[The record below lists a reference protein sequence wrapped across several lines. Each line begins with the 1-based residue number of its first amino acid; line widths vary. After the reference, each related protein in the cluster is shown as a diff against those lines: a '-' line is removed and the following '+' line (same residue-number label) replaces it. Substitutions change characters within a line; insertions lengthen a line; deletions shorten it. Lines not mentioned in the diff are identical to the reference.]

1 MNDMRRR
8 IMTGA
13 VAATLILG
21 GAGYL
26 QTQAFAAADASSP
39 APSAEA
45 GAGAADARAAHEGR
59 GFGHR
64 GGMKGGLI
72 DSTADLLGVESSTI
86 KTQLQAGRTFAE
98 IAEAAGLSKADYL
111 AKLIAAE
118 TAKIDEK
125 LAAGGITAEQA
136 DAKKDSLTENLTQAI
151 EMNRPAFGG
160 RGHGR
165 EDHRG
170 FGGFGGF
177 GSPEEMAEAIGVTED
192 ELKAALESGRSL
204 AELAAAEGISEADLI
219 AKLKDAMTDEL
230 KSFVNEKRPAKPAVD
245 AGAAEAAETGTSA

>member
-1 MNDMRRR
+1 MNNMRTR
-8 IMTGA
+8 IITGA

-21 GAGYL
+21 GAGYM
-26 QTQAFAAADASSP
+26 QSQAFAAADASSP
-39 APSAEA
+39 APSAE
-45 GAGAADARAAHEGR
+45 AGAADARAAHEGR

-72 DSTADLLGVESSTI
+72 ESTADLLGAEFSTI
-86 KTQLQAGRTFAE
+86 MTQLQAGRTFAE

-136 DAKKDSLTENLTQAI
+136 DAKKASLTENLTQAI
-151 EMNRPAFGG
+151 ETNRPAFEG

-170 FGGFGGF
+170 FGRF

-192 ELKAALESGRSL
+192 KLKTALESGQSL

-219 AKLKDAMTDEL
+219 AMLKDAMTDEL
-230 KSFVNEKRPAKPAVD
+230 KSFVNEKRPAKPA
-245 AGAAEAAETGTSA
+245 GAAEAAEAGTSA